1 MADEAGDTDGDAARK
16 RRKGTW
22 TGLALIAFGLIGAV
36 VSYFQ
41 DAHSF
46 DYFKMMHAKDF
57 AILHAVLWTI
67 AGLLVIAWYN
77 RPPPDPAD
85 ENRNYDDT
93 R

>member
-1 MADEAGDTDGDAARK
+1 MADQADDTDEAAARK

-41 DAHSF
+41 DVHSF
-46 DYFKMMHAKDF
+46 DYLKMMHAKDF
-57 AILHAVLWTI
+57 AILHAVIWTI
-67 AGLLVIAWYN
+67 AGLVVIAWHN

-85 ENRNYDDT
+85 ENRDYDDT